1 MSLPT
6 KQELENSIIQIIKE
20 VLRYDGT
27 VTVDSHLVDDL
38 DFDSLDLMEVLVEVQ
53 ELYNFDM
60 PEGKVE
66 GLGTISDTAEFL
78 LELIKKK
85 SG

>member
-6 KQELENSIIQIIKE
+6 KQELETSIINVIKE
-20 VLRYDGT
+20 ILRYDGE
-27 VTVDSHLVDDL
+27 VTVDSHLVNDL

-85 SG
+85 AG

>member
-6 KQELENSIIQIIKE
+6 KQELETSIINVIKE
-20 VLRYDGT
+20 ILRYDGE
-27 VTVDSHLVDDL
+27 VNVNSHLVNDL

-85 SG
+85 AG

>member
-6 KQELENSIIQIIKE
+6 KQELENSIIKVIKE

>member
-6 KQELENSIIQIIKE
+6 KQELENSIIQVIKE

>member
-6 KQELENSIIQIIKE
+6 KQELENSIIQVIKE

-27 VTVDSHLVDDL
+27 VTIDSHLVDDL

>member
-6 KQELENSIIQIIKE
+6 KQELETAIIK
-20 VLRYDGT
+20 VIKDILRYDGE
-27 VTVDSHLVDDL
+27 VTPASHLVDDL

-66 GLGTISDTAEFL
+66 GLGTISNTAEFL
-78 LELIKKK
+78 LTLIAKK
-85 SG
+85 SS

>member
-6 KQELENSIIQIIKE
+6 KQELETAIIK
-20 VLRYDGT
+20 VIKDILRYDGE
-27 VTVDSHLVDDL
+27 VTPSSHLVDDL

-66 GLGTISDTAEFL
+66 GLGTISNTAEFL
-78 LELIKKK
+78 LTLIAKK
-85 SG
+85 SS

>member
-6 KQELENSIIQIIKE
+6 KQELETSIINVIKE
-20 VLRYDGT
+20 ILRYDGE
-27 VTVDSHLVDDL
+27 VTIDSHLVNDL

-85 SG
+85 AG